1 MIDKLWE
8 LHLESIPDYKGKIW
22 VNQTAGLDSR
32 VLGGIISK
40 RRQIDFGFYYYY
52 KESEHNVKHVK
63 KIVSLLNYKNFKFIK
78 LDRFGYGGFDHAVK
92 IITEGYHPEL
102 YPVDLVKLAIDIN
115 PSEYTYIVNS
125 YGDAVSGRFKT
136 KKRERKFFDE
146 VYSKETHLPF
156 TNFKSIEFPLW
167 NPRLL
172 GYFYSMPRY
181 QRWFQHGYM
190 MMIKKYLPELYE
202 VPRCFEQ
209 GYKPVK
215 MDMFYLPRAAWSKYR

>member
-1 MIDKLWE
+1 MIDTLWQ
-8 LHLESIPDYKGKIW
+8 LHIHSIPDYKGKIW
-22 VNQTAGLDSR
+22 VNQTGGLDSR

-52 KESEHNVKHVK
+52 KESEHNLKHVE
-63 KIVSLLNYKNFKFIK
+63 KIVSLLNYKDFEFIK
-78 LDRFGYGGFDHAVK
+78 MGQSGYGQFDNA
-92 IITEGYHPEL
+92 TFGL
-102 YPVDLVKLAIDIN
+102 KLSYKQIAK
-115 PSEYTYIVNS
+115 YRYIVNS

-146 VYSKETHLPF
+146 VYSKETHLPL

-167 NPRLL
+167 NPRLV

-190 MMIKKYLPELYE
+190 KMIKKHLPELYE
-202 VPRCFEQ
+202 VPRCFEE
-209 GYKPVK
+209 GHKPVK

>member
-32 VLGGIISK
+32 VLGGMISK

-52 KESEHNVKHVK
+52 KESEHNVKHVE
-63 KIVSLLNYKNFKFIK
+63 KIVKLLNYRDFEFIR
-78 LDRFGYGGFDHAVK
+78 LERFGYGGFDIAATMTK
-92 IITEGYHPEL
+92 E
-102 YPVDLVKLAIDIN
+102 N
-115 PSEYTYIVNS
+115 PKNYRYIVNS

-136 KKRERKFFDE
+136 KRRERKFFDE
-146 VYSKETHLPF
+146 VYSKETHLPL

-167 NPRLL
+167 NPRLV

-190 MMIKKYLPELYE
+190 KQQRL
-202 VPRCFEQ
+202 Q
-209 GYKPVK
+209 
-215 MDMFYLPRAAWSKYR
+215 